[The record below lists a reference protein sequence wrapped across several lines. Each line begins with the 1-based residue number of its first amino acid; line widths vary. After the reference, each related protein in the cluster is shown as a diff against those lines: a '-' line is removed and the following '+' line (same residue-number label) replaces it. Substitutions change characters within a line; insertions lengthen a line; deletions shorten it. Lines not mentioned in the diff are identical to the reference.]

1 MRRTLALLRSSP
13 LLVKNLASLA
23 YHHTPYAIPYTN
35 NSSRLYS
42 HLLKPIVWNP
52 QDPGAARRAWDK
64 RKRDDE
70 RDEARRIAKDVDEGL
85 KRVWTAAEQGQ
96 GVWLGRITPRSLA
109 DRSRLDHDDVA

>member
-23 YHHTPYAIPYTN
+23 YHHTPYAIPNTN
-35 NSSRLYS
+35 NSSRIYS
-42 HLLKPIVWNP
+42 HLPKPIVWNP

-85 KRVWTAAEQGQ
+85 KRMWKAAELGQ
-96 GVWLGRITPRSLA
+96 GVWLGRITPRSHA